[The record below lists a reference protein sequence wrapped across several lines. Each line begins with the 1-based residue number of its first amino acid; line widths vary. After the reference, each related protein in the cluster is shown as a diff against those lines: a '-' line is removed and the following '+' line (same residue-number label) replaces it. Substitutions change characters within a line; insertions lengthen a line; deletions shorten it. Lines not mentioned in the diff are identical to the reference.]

1 MTSFVGQVLAS
12 SRAIKEAGDGSIL
25 FAVPVV
31 FVSRL
36 VFSITVLEG
45 FFF

>member
-1 MTSFVGQVLAS
+1 VTSFVGQVLAS
-12 SRAIKEAGDGSIL
+12 FIAVKGAGDGGVL
-25 FAVPVV
+25 FALPVV

-45 FFF
+45 NR

>member
-12 SRAIKEAGDGSIL
+12 FRAVKGAGDGGVL
-25 FAVPVV
+25 FALLV

-36 VFSITVLEG
+36 VYSITVLEG
-45 FFF
+45 NR

>member
-1 MTSFVGQVLAS
+1 MSFVGQVLAS
-12 SRAIKEAGDGSIL
+12 FRAVKGAGDGTA
-25 FAVPVV
+25 FAMTAV

-45 FFF
+45 NR

>member
-12 SRAIKEAGDGSIL
+12 FKAIKGAGDGGL
-25 FAVPVV
+25 AFAMHVV

-45 FFF
+45 NR